1 MYTIKEASARS
12 GVGIPLL
19 RAWERRYG
27 VVSPTRTPS
36 GYRLYDDEAIRR
48 LTAMRELI
56 EQGWSAQQ
64 AAQRVRAATPDELGQ
79 MVGTSFATTAGPI
92 AAEQAEPTP
101 MRDALIERLVA
112 AARDLD
118 VDGVEAALDDAFAAV
133 RFERA
138 VDDILMPALRR
149 IGAAWEHGD
158 VTVAGEHATSQAVL
172 RRLATAFDAAGAP
185 RAHRPVL
192 VGLGPGARH
201 EFGALAFAIA
211 ARRAGLPVVYLG
223 PDLPVESWVSAA
235 NEADARATV
244 IAVPRR
250 ADVERAIETVTALC
264 EARPK
269 AVVAV
274 GGREAARVARATGT
288 LELPDS
294 IGEAVPELVQATS
307 MVSPH

>member
-19 RAWERRYG
+19 RAWERRYA
-27 VVSPTRTPS
+27 VVTPTRTPS

-64 AAQRVRAATPDELGQ
+64 AAQRVRAATADELGQ
-79 MVGTSFATTAGPI
+79 MVGTSAAT
-92 AAEQAEPTP
+92 AAAAAADEAEPAP
-101 MRDALIERLVA
+101 MREALIGRIVA

-118 VDGVEAALDDAFAAV
+118 VDAVEAALDDTFAAV

-138 VDDILMPALRR
+138 VDGVLMPALRR
-149 IGAAWEHGD
+149 VGEAWEHGE

-172 RRLATAFDAAGAP
+172 RRLAVAFDAAGAP
-185 RAHRPVL
+185 RANRPVL

-223 PDLPVESWVSAA
+223 PDLPLDSWVSAA

-264 EARPK
+264 DARPK
-269 AVVAV
+269 GVVGV
-274 GGREAARVARATGT
+274 GGREAARVARATGS
-288 LELPDS
+288 LELPHD
-294 IGEAVPELVQATS
+294 IGEAVVELVEATS
-307 MVSPH
+307 RVSAR